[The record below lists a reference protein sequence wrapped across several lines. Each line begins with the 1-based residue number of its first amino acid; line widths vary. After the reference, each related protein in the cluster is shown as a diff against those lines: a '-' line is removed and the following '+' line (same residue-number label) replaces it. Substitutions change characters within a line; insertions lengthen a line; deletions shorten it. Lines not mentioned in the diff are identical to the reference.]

1 MAFET
6 YQPPTPAAI
15 GALVVTL
22 KTRPTIGSDAAIQS
36 ANYQVEVLDADSHR
50 INQISGNLVPH
61 LTQAQITA
69 LLGFMADLRVQAEE
83 QILP

>member
-1 MAFET
+1 MAFDT
-6 YQPPTPAAI
+6 YHQPAPAAI
-15 GALVVTL
+15 GTLVVTL
-22 KTRPTIGSDAAIQS
+22 KTRPAIGSDAAIQS
-36 ANYQVEVLDADSHR
+36 AHYQVEVLDADGRR
-50 INQISGNLVPH
+50 INQLSGNLVPH